1 MFGLLF
7 FALNTPK
14 IKNTKYIAYIYLLV
28 FLILAIIIKKLLLV
42 GDIMKTA
49 KFVDSFDKEFRSWK
63 YPDEYSVYDLP
74 EWDAIAS
81 HGYFK
86 KGIAKEDHIAVV
98 DEDNNLVGVCCFQNM
113 GKYTYVG
120 ISLKPELCNKG
131 LGKEVLKMCM
141 QEYMTTHPQQRLVAE
156 IRRWN
161 NRSLIT
167 FMKVGFKI
175 EDIRS
180 SLDNLGSPTRFV
192 LMVYA
197 PKNN

>member
-1 MFGLLF
+1 ME
-7 FALNTPK
+7 
-14 IKNTKYIAYIYLLV
+14 I
-28 FLILAIIIKKLLLV
+28 
-42 GDIMKTA
+42 A
-49 KFVDSFDKEFRSWK
+49 KFIDTYEQEFRSWK

-86 KGIAKEDHIAVV
+86 KGIAKEDHIAVL
-98 DEDNNLVGVCCFQNM
+98 DEDKSLMGVCCFQNM

-120 ISLKPELCNKG
+120 ISLRPDLCD
-131 LGKEVLKMCM
+131 LGHGENVLRLCMKEYLAS
-141 QEYMTTHPQQRLVAE
+141 HPQQKLVAE

-161 NRSLIT
+161 SRSLIT

-197 PKNN
+197 PNKK